1 MPVLERAKGR
11 ERTPAPRVA
20 LHRFV
25 AAPTPDPGA
34 GRSRSRSRRDGR
46 VAGGAVRGGR
56 PVPKSKSEEE
66 GEEEEEEEEVEEEV
80 EPSPG
85 LPTISTALPPSPW
98 TSSLLPPP

>member
-34 GRSRSRSRRDGR
+34 GRSRSRRAGR
-46 VAGGAVRGGR
+46 VPGGAVRGGR
-56 PVPKSKSEEE
+56 PVPESKSEEG
-66 GEEEEEEEEVEEEV
+66 GEEEEEVEV

-85 LPTISTALPPSPW
+85 LPTISTALPPSPSPSP
-98 TSSLLPPP
+98 SSLLPPP